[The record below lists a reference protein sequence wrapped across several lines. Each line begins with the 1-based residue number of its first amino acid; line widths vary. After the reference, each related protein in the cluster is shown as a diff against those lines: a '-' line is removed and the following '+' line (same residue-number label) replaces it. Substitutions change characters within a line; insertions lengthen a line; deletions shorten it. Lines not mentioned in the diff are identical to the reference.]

1 MADQFFSGLL
11 SGAFST
17 VRGPSFP
24 RRSSRSKTQPIAPAD
39 PTPALLPKPRPP
51 PAPKPQ
57 PPVAPREFPKP
68 PSQDR
73 PLAKTAKTGKRTSAA
88 SDKSGS
94 SRASYTAWRW
104 FIEVSCCVFVV
115 LAVIWGT
122 VQLFGL
128 LNLLG
133 VSREPPGL
141 VHSIENAD

>member
-1 MADQFFSGLL
+1 MANEFFSGLL

-17 VRGPSFP
+17 VRGPSFS
-24 RRSSRSKTQPIAPAD
+24 RRSSRSRTQPIAPAD
-39 PTPALLPKPRPP
+39 PAPAPLPKPRPQ

-73 PLAKTAKTGKRTSAA
+73 PLANVAKKAELAANKT
-88 SDKSGS
+88 GS

-141 VHSIENAD
+141 VHKIENVD